1 MKKYLK
7 LLSLVLAA
15 LAALSASSVTFAAPQ
30 NSKPSTSKKILKYG
44 LIGTGITTATVLTAV
59 GAYKIFGEKVIEI
72 NSEEDFKKIENCKNT
87 ITKAIVNVE
96 NIPVRA
102 FAFCKNLK
110 EVDLAGV
117 KSIQH
122 LAFWNCHKLEIL
134 KNSSKVELIDM
145 MAFTNCFSLKNI
157 DLPGVKEV
165 AQCAFHNCTSL
176 ERINLPNLET
186 IALLALFGKWQ
197 NFTKADSY
205 RSSITYY
212 CPSLKEVNLPKNI
225 NPVFYEQFR
234 GGEINEETF

>member
-145 MAFTNCFSLKNI
+145 MEFTNCFSLKNI